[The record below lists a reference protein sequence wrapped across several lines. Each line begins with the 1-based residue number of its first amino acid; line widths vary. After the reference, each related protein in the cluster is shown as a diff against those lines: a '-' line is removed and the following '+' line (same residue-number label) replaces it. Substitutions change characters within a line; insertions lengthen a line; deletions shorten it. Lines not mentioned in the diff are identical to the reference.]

1 MQDLYES
8 ESSAFVG
15 VAFSNQVIYN
25 IVDKDG
31 EFEYTGLSIIQY
43 LKNKKNEF
51 ISKIILSQS
60 YDGIKFIFDDEMKF
74 NDFYDHSNTN
84 IESFQ
89 SVYSL
94 MNEINSI
101 DYFYIY
107 DVNEDVLIVKTP
119 DTEMALGVD
128 YHNNEDVRNFRNTYR

>member
-60 YDGIKFIFDDEMKF
+60 YDGIKFIFDDEIKF